1 MTCMDQ
7 TADQVIDLA
16 IRTDLAMLDGHRHPL
31 RAKLSFEISEQGD
44 RGVFLNLDGEDHL
57 ISWVILKAGAA
68 ESFIKIFLQPVNRS
82 QNGDRQPFYARR
94 CRGLGLMYCVADTA
108 R

>member
-16 IRTDLAMLDGHRHPL
+16 IGTDLAMLDGHRHPL

-44 RGVFLNLDGEDHL
+44 RGVFLILDGEDHL

-68 ESFIKIFLQPVNRS
+68 EIFIEIFLQPVNRF
-82 QNGDRQPFYARR
+82 QNGDWRPFSAR
-94 CRGLGLMYCVADTA
+94 CWRGLGFL
-108 R
+108 